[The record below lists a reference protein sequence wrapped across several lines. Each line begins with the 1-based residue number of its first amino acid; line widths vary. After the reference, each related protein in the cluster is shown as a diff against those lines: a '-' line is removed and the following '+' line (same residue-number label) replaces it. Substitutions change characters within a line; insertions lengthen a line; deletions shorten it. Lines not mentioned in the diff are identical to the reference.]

1 MRKLTGAAKGV
12 KSLTASFGKKS
23 ASASTDLDVDREN
36 RTAMSSVDPI
46 QMQVG
51 ELSMQFKDNTWTS
64 AGSLPS
70 AASGADA
77 AENDRLKKEN
87 EQLRGE
93 VSPCSTPV
101 GHPPATAQHAGP
113 TSCRAWPAGE
123 PSQVQDGDPRRHADA
138 RQPRLR
144 KAGGRSGCGAR
155 ASTAGEGQDHCLSS
169 EAT

>member
-93 VSPCSTPV
+93 VSPCTRQRPPSTPAR
-101 GHPPATAQHAGP
+101 PPAAPGRQVNLLKFKMEILVDMLTLANLNCEKLEDAVDAARGP
-113 TSCRAWPAGE
+113 PLPARGKT
-123 PSQVQDGDPRRHADA
+123 VA
-138 RQPRLR
+138 
-144 KAGGRSGCGAR
+144 
-155 ASTAGEGQDHCLSS
+155 
-169 EAT
+169 